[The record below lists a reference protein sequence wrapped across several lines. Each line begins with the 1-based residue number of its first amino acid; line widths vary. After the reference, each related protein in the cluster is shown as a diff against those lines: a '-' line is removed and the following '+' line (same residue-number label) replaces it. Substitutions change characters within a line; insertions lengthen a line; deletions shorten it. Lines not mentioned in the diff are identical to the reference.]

1 MMLKKILMAIAL
13 LSTLLITVACTAAN
27 AQKQD
32 NRAPV
37 AQEISITDA
46 EDFNQ
51 DPHISKQIEIAK
63 KDGQVIITLI
73 SNPSTGFSW
82 NEKATVA
89 DNSILEQLKHE
100 TIGANSDRVGAAG
113 AEQWTLKAMLA
124 GETTVK
130 LEYSRPWEGGEKG
143 IWTLDLIVTV
153 K

>member
-27 AQKQD
+27 AQRQE
-32 NRAPV
+32 NRAPA
-37 AQEISITDA
+37 AQEISITGA
-46 EDFNQ
+46 EEFNSN
-51 DPHISKQIEIAK
+51 PHISKQIEIA

-73 SNPSTGFSW
+73 SNASTGFSW
-82 NEKATVA
+82 NEKATMA

-100 TIGANSDRVGAAG
+100 TIGANSDKVGAAG
-113 AEQWTLKAMLA
+113 AEQWTLKAMQA

-143 IWTLDLIVTV
+143 IWTLDLIVIV